1 MRALIAGCLMMAAGG
16 SAFAAGLIGKAGAT
30 EIDADQVR
38 ALLATLPEASR
49 QAAARDIGVLEQ
61 VVRADLANRAVLAE
75 AKAAGFERKAETLN
89 ELSRAR
95 DEALARLWLLNQ
107 AQVPAGY
114 PTESDIASAY
124 DANKAALQAPTEY
137 RLAQIF
143 VAAPNGADPAT
154 LAQALRKVMDLA
166 PRLTATSE
174 FGKLAREQSEQKEA
188 AAKGGDLGW
197 LADDKILPEVL
208 AAVRTLKP
216 GEIAGPVKTAQGFHF
231 IKMIE
236 KKAGRVLTLAESRE
250 RLRAA
255 LRTRRA
261 QELQQKY
268 LAELGNKLSVSIN
281 QIELASL
288 QAALL
293 K

>member
-114 PTESDIASAY
+114 PTESDI
-124 DANKAALQAPTEY
+124 
-137 RLAQIF
+137 
-143 VAAPNGADPAT
+143 AAPNGADPAT